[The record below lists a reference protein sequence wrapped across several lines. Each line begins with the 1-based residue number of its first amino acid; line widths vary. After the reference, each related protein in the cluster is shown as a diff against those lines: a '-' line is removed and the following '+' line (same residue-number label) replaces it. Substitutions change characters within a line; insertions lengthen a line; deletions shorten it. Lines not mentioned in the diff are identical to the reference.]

1 MTMHADVGSIT
12 LTDAA
17 VQKWPF
23 EAYRRLQRESPVH
36 LDPVTGIYVL
46 TGYAAVRQATMDTA
60 RLSSRAG
67 QISVREGPAA
77 DEVRRIYRD
86 EGWQPVLTLVNND
99 PPDHTRFRAL
109 VEKAFTPSKVR
120 ALEAHIEQVV
130 DELINGFI
138 AEGEVEFMSRFGTQ
152 LPLIV
157 FCDELG
163 VPRADLPRFKHWSE
177 VLLAQMDPLLT
188 PEREIALTHEV
199 CQLEQFLAARA
210 EAYRAAP
217 ANNILS
223 DLVHAEVNGQ
233 RLNMAELLSVIM
245 QLVPAGHE
253 TTANAIGTG
262 VLQLAQHPE
271 LAAELRAQPQLMMTF
286 VEEVLRIDAPIQ
298 GLWRRAVSD
307 LEIDGHTIPAGSTL
321 FLAWGAANRD
331 PRQFPDP
338 DRIDLHRA
346 NARSHQSFGVG
357 AHFCV
362 GNALSRAE
370 MRIAF
375 SRCLSRLPNLRLAG
389 PDAMEYP
396 AHPFAHGPSRLMLA
410 FDAGAAPQSSQ

>member
-1 MTMHADVGSIT
+1 MTMHTDVSSIT
-12 LTDAA
+12 LTDTGI
-17 VQKWPF
+17 QKWPF
-23 EAYRRLQRESPVH
+23 EAYRRLQQESPVH

-46 TGYAAVRQATMDTA
+46 TGYEAVRRATMDTA

-67 QISVREGPAA
+67 QISVREGAVA
-77 DEVRRIYRD
+77 DEVRRIYHER
-86 EGWQPVLTLVNND
+86 GWQPVFTLVNND

-120 ALEAHIEQVV
+120 AIEASIEQIV
-130 DELINGFI
+130 DELIDGFI
-138 AEGEVEFMSRFGTQ
+138 VDGEVEFMARFGNP

-157 FCDELG
+157 FGDQLG
-163 VPRADLPRFKHWSE
+163 VPRADLPRFKHWSD
-177 VLLAQMDPLLT
+177 VLLEQMNPLLT

-199 CQLEQFLAARA
+199 CDLEQFLAARA
-210 EAYRAAP
+210 EEYRAQP
-217 ANNILS
+217 GSTILS
-223 DLVHAEVNGQ
+223 DLVHAEANGE
-233 RLNMAELLSVIM
+233 RLGMAELLSVIM

-262 VLQLAQHPE
+262 IAQLAQHPE
-271 LAAELRAQPQLMMTF
+271 LVEQLRAQPLLMPTF
-286 VEEVLRIDAPIQ
+286 VEEVLRIDAPVQ
-298 GLWRRAVSD
+298 GLWRKALVD
-307 LEIDGHTIPAGSTL
+307 LEIEGRHIPAGATL

-338 DRIDLHRA
+338 DRIDLQRG
-346 NARSHQSFGVG
+346 NARTHQSFGVG

-375 SRCLSRLPNLRLAG
+375 SRCLARLQNLRLASA
-389 PDAMEYP
+389 DALEYP
-396 AHPFAHGPSRLMLA
+396 AHPFAHGPARMTIA
-410 FDAGAAPQSSQ
+410 FDHGARTQSSQ